1 MGEGLDSKSL
11 KDEIRAKVWRLLME
25 KNAALPPFPIFGR
38 IPNFRG
44 ANEAAE
50 RLKTLTNY
58 RRAEAI
64 LCNPDSPQRPVRE
77 IALRDGKILIVATP
91 RMSKGFIVV
100 ESSENHFYCSTIR
113 GLMERGKPVS
123 PGDYKIDLFI
133 AGSVAVSQEG
143 YRLGKGTA
151 YSDMEYK
158 LWRDAGSIDE
168 KTIAVTTVHD
178 FQVLDYVPKDD
189 WDVPVDLIIT
199 PTKIMWTVLG
209 SKRLNLF

>member
-1 MGEGLDSKSL
+1 MNSKSL
-11 KDEIRAKVWRLLME
+11 KDEIRTKVWRALME

-44 ANEAAE
+44 AGEAAE
-50 RLKTLTNY
+50 RLKSLTNY
-58 RRAEAI
+58 RSAEAI

-77 IALRDGKILIVATP
+77 MILRDGKILIVATP
-91 RMSKGFIVV
+91 RMSKGFMAI
-100 ESSENHFYCSTIR
+100 ERSDDPFYDSTIR
-113 GLMERGKPVS
+113 GLMERGRPVN

-133 AGSVAVSQEG
+133 AGSVAVSREG

-151 YSDMEYK
+151 YSDTEYN
-158 LWRDAGSIDE
+158 LWKRAGSIDE
-168 KTIAVTTVHD
+168 KTISITTVHD
-178 FQVLDYVPKDD
+178 LQVLDYVPRDE

-199 PTKIMWTVLG
+199 PTRTMWTVLG